1 MENTIKELHEL
12 KISTIIILF
21 HLHLTKLDCHYFKVL
36 WENFNGNILYNYI
49 TPVFPGVL
57 HTLLCKFISGTKL
70 EQDYQRWRKR
80 QRLWE
85 QLVHKVSE
93 KDVINGIKI

>member
-21 HLHLTKLDCHYFKVL
+21 HLHLTKLDCHYFNVL
-36 WENFNGNILYNYI
+36 WENFNGNILHNYI
-49 TPVFPGVL
+49 TPVFPLVL
-57 HTLLCKFISGTKL
+57 HTLLWKFISGTKL

-80 QRLWE
+80 QQVWE
-85 QLVHKVSE
+85 QLVHKV
-93 KDVINGIKI
+93 